1 MPKMQRFGYRYVS
14 LLSHSMSLL
23 TQCVPLQLGLYHDTM
38 GDQASAIETLAKAL
52 VLEPESAQA
61 VVRLAESYI
70 ASQQFDMAHGLL
82 NAFTQ
87 GQGWDVA
94 EAWYFLAKAC
104 EGQGGRHARV
114 RECLLYALQLE
125 KGRTCRPLPGVIPR
139 WIQ

>member
-1 MPKMQRFGYRYVS
+1 
-14 LLSHSMSLL
+14 MSLL